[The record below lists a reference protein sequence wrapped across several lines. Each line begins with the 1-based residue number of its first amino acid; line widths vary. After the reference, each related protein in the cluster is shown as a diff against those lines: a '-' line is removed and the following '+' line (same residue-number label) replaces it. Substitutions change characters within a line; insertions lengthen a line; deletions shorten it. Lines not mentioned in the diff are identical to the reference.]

1 MKRVIALI
9 GLVVLAGCASEPST
23 SAPRIGPP
31 DTDPKTGASEYWL
44 DKPSSSSAFSSDY
57 DKLWNLCQEIAR
69 ERFFDLDQ
77 LDYREGVLTTRSVIS
92 RQFFEPWRDDCGD
105 SFEVVQSS
113 LQTVRRTIHFEFA
126 RMPGGYAVTPKVV
139 VERLAQLTERITS
152 SSEAAKAFQGVEPL
166 SKDPADEA
174 ARVAL
179 EDSTEHWYAI
189 GRDVELEAE
198 LAREI
203 QGRVG
208 E

>member
-1 MKRVIALI
+1 MKRFVALIAL
-9 GLVVLAGCASEPST
+9 VALAGCASEQST
-23 SAPRIGPP
+23 TAGRVGPP
-31 DTDPKTGASEYWL
+31 ETDPTTGKIAYWL
-44 DKPSSSSAFSSDY
+44 DKGSTASAFSSDY

-77 LDYREGVLTTRSVIS
+77 QDYREGILTTRAVIS

-105 SFEVVQSS
+105 SYEVLQSS
-113 LQTVRRTIHFEFA
+113 LQTVRRTIHFEFS

-139 VERLAQLTERITS
+139 VERLPQLIERITS
-152 SSEAAKAFQGVEPL
+152 PSEAVHAFEGVAPL
-166 SKDPADEA
+166 SKDPADLA

-189 GRDVELEAE
+189 GRDVALEAE
-198 LAREI
+198 LAKEI
-203 QGRVG
+203 QQRVG